1 MIAVEIVAEVRRLLE
16 ETPLSH
22 RKIARLAGVSR
33 GLVDAVASG
42 KRPDYEI
49 APPSDEDME
58 EEPSGPPSRCPSC
71 GGMVYLPCR
80 LCRTRSR
87 HFGEPSLRSTRPT
100 FVKPTSFGPIG
111 LDLRPEHQ
119 ARYEQIRRWRED
131 GISAPCI

>member
-1 MIAVEIVAEVRRLLE
+1 MIAAEIVAEVRRLLE

-22 RKIARLAGVSR
+22 RKIARLTGVSR

-42 KRPDYEI
+42 KRPDYET

-58 EEPSGPPSRCPSC
+58 EEPAGPPSRCPSC

-80 LCRTRSR
+80 LCRTRSSNI
-87 HFGEPSLRSTRPT
+87 GGPSLRSTCPT
-100 FVKPTSFGPIG
+100 FFEPLG

-119 ARYEQIRRWRED
+119 ARYEQVRRWRQD
-131 GISAPCI
+131 GISVPCSG